1 MAIRCHEKS
10 EGCVVKSRLTKV
22 LGFSPMKWL
31 RDARRMRDIVA
42 AAQRGTASGEPR
54 FAVVVTPWLGTPV
67 PWFSIV
73 SGLLLAADGA
83 QVVFVI
89 DDLPFGPVRTRFR
102 FVVACIRSVAKVL
115 RGRCEFADLHRFRH
129 DSRRDD
135 SADCDVDALSE
146 LNAVWALRG
155 EMSRTGRARY
165 VMTSRAQLKEA
176 SGAVAAFL
184 QSRPIDVVFVPGGV
198 YGSSGVWTA
207 LARRRGIRVA
217 SFDSG
222 GYGTLMLAVDGIA
235 SQLQDIPRAFTM
247 LNERPSIESERA
259 AIRAAALDEMA
270 KRRGGVDRF
279 ASQMRDQPPSKL
291 RFDGAVLIALNSS
304 WDSAALGLHAVF
316 RDSTEWIV
324 ETVRYLL
331 TQTAAPVVVRQHPAE
346 RLEIART
353 SDDYRALLQ
362 NTFPDHP
369 RLHFVA
375 ADEPV
380 NSYDLLAQAIAVVV
394 YTSTIGIEAA
404 AGGKVVITASRS
416 YYADLGFVWKAAD
429 RTQYDEHLAQAAAG
443 RYHVTPGMKEDA
455 LCCYYLTQ
463 CCNWVFSPF
472 NPEGFSEWQHY
483 TLAEL
488 AAHEKV
494 RLTVSALRNNVP
506 VAYLTHVA
514 RVAAPAAS

>member
-1 MAIRCHEKS
+1 M
-10 EGCVVKSRLTKV
+10 KSRLTTF
-22 LGFSPMKWL
+22 LGFSPRNWL
-31 RDARRMRDIVA
+31 RDTRRMRDIVA
-42 AAQRGTASGEPR
+42 AAPKGTTTPGDPR

-67 PWFSIV
+67 PWFSII

-89 DDLPFGPVRTRFR
+89 DDLPFGPLRTRFR

-115 RGRCEFADLHRFRH
+115 RGRCEFADLHQFRH
-129 DSRRDD
+129 ASRIDD
-135 SADCDVDALSE
+135 SADCDVGALAE

-155 EMSRTGRARY
+155 EMSRTGRERY
-165 VMTSRAQLKEA
+165 VLNSRAQLREA
-176 SGAVAAFL
+176 SSAVAAFL
-184 QSRPIDVVFVPGGV
+184 ESRPTDVVFVPGGV
-198 YGSSGVWTA
+198 YGSSGIWTA

-235 SQLQDIPRAFTM
+235 SQLQDIPRAFAM
-247 LNERPSIESERA
+247 LNERPNIESERA
-259 AIRAAALDEMA
+259 AIRTAALDEMT
-270 KRRGGVDRF
+270 KRRNGVDRF
-279 ASQMRDQPPSKL
+279 ASQMREQPASTK

-316 RDSTEWIV
+316 RNSTEWIV

-353 SDDYRALLQ
+353 SDDYRALLR
-362 NTFPDHP
+362 NAFPDHP
-369 RLHFVA
+369 RLHFIA

-380 NSYDLLAQAIAVVV
+380 NSYDLLAQVIAVVV

-416 YYADLGFVWKAAD
+416 YYSDLGFVWKAAD
-429 RTQYDEHLAQAAAG
+429 RTRYDEHLAEAAAG
-443 RYHVTPGMKEDA
+443 RYHVTTGMQEDA

-472 NPEGFSEWQHY
+472 NPEGFNEWQRY

-488 AAHEKV
+488 AAHDKV
-494 RLTVSALRNNVP
+494 RLTVKALRNNVP
-506 VAYLTHVA
+506 VAYLAHVA
-514 RVAAPAAS
+514 RVTGPAAS